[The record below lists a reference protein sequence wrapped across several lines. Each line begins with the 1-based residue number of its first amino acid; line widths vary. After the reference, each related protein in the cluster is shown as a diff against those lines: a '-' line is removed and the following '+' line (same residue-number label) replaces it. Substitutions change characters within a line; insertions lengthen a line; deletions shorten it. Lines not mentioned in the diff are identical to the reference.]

1 MNCNKIFTT
10 TLTYCNKEFYTHVYK
25 KNDIFKVFFINEV
38 FTLYEFYTNGYT
50 TVPLILEQCKNG
62 ERLNVSWKYY
72 RETDKKIIV
81 NVAKA
86 IA

>member
-10 TLTYCNKEFYTHVYK
+10 TLTYCGKEFYTHVYK
-25 KNDIFKVFFINEV
+25 KDDVF
-38 FTLYEFYTNGYT
+38 NGYA

-62 ERLNVSWKYY
+62 ERLNISWKYY
-72 RETDKKIIV
+72 RETNKKIIV

>member
-1 MNCNKIFTT
+1 MNCNKIYKATMI
-10 TLTYCNKEFYTHVYK
+10 YYGNEFYTHVYK
-25 KNDIFKVFFINEV
+25 KDNVYKVFFADEV
-38 FTLYEFYTNGYT
+38 FTLYEFYTNGYAS
-50 TVPLILEQCKNG
+50 VPLILEQCKNG

-72 RETDKKIIV
+72 RKTNKKIIV

>member
-1 MNCNKIFTT
+1 MNCNKIYKATM
-10 TLTYCNKEFYTHVYK
+10 TYFGKNFYTHAYK
-25 KNDIFKVFFINEV
+25 KDDVYKVFFVDETS
-38 FTLYEFYTNGYT
+38 TLYDFYTNGYAS
-50 TVPLILEQCKNG
+50 VPLILEQCKNG

-72 RETDKKIIV
+72 RETNKKIIV